1 MSTASHTLRDTR
13 TMFRRDTRLSLRN
26 PMMTIS
32 GIISPIV
39 MFLLLNY
46 VFGGAVATGGRY
58 VDYLV
63 PGILVMA
70 VGSGAATTA
79 VNLSADV
86 HEGIVARFRTMAI
99 ARSAILGGT
108 VAGSVIRTLISLT
121 LITGAALAVGF
132 RPHGNA
138 LAWCGAAGL
147 LALAAFALTWIAV
160 GIGIIAK
167 TAAGANS
174 LTLPF
179 QFLLPFLSSAFVS
192 PATMP
197 SGLRWFADNNPYTHI
212 IDTLRGLLLGGPIGS
227 HAAWAVGWSLA
238 IALLGFA
245 WARSAFEK
253 A

>member
-1 MSTASHTLRDTR
+1 MSTASYTLRDTR
-13 TMFRRDTRLSLRN
+13 TMFRRDTKLSLRN
-26 PMMTIS
+26 PMMTVS
-32 GIISPIV
+32 GIVSPII

-46 VFGGAVATGGRY
+46 VFGGAVATGGHY

-63 PGILVMA
+63 SGILVMA

-79 VNLSADV
+79 VNLSQDV

-108 VAGSVIRTLISLT
+108 VIGSVIRTLISLT
-121 LITGAALAVGF
+121 LITGVAVAVGF
-132 RPHGNA
+132 RPHAGV
-138 LAWCGAAGL
+138 LAWCGAAAL
-147 LALAAFALTWIAV
+147 LALFTFALTWIAV
-160 GIGIIAK
+160 GIGIVAK

-179 QFLLPFLSSAFVS
+179 QFLLPFLSSAFVN

-197 SGLRWFADNNPYTHI
+197 SGLRWFADNNPYTHL
-212 IDTLRGLLLGGPIGS
+212 IDTLRGLLVGGPVGS
-227 HAAWAVGWSLA
+227 HAAWAAGWSVA
-238 IALLGFA
+238 IAVLGFA
-245 WARSAFEK
+245 WAQSAFKK